1 MSASYLLEIQATLS
15 IIHCVWWWSRSIHH
29 KMNIR
34 MRAHHE
40 AKQKINQRE
49 MITQFL
55 PICDLLKEWLAM
67 FPESTFRSQL
77 IFMMEEEMSIHEQS
91 IYLKFIY
98 KKGRW
103 KRSILFH
110 FISVI
115 LLEIK
120 ENAKHDNQQLPSF
133 ISSFLCVGILLYR
146 CFILFAR
153 NFNENF

>member
-1 MSASYLLEIQATLS
+1 
-15 IIHCVWWWSRSIHH
+15 
-29 KMNIR
+29 

-49 MITQFL
+49 MITPFL
-55 PICDLLKEWLAM
+55 SICDLLRSDLPC
-67 FPESTFRSQL
+67 FSESTFRSQL
-77 IFMMEEEMSIHEQS
+77 IFMMEGAWQKMSIHELS